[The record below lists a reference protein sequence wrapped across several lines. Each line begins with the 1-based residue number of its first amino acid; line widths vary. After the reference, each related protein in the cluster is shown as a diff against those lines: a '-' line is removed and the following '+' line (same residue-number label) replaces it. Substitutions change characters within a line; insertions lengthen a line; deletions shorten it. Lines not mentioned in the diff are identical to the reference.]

1 MNIDAAAHKVSLGG
15 SAILTLMIA
24 SPSLVSME
32 ALARTVLLA
41 TAATVV
47 LDSQELIVRP
57 TLMTAFLPLVV
68 TDLV

>member
-1 MNIDAAAHKVSLGG
+1 
-15 SAILTLMIA
+15 MIA

-57 TLMTAFLPLVV
+57 ILMTAFLPLVV